1 MTTTQ
6 EDVLLWGDH
15 FYFHIREP
23 KGVDMATTAKKKAKL
38 PTLSFS
44 SNRRFGIE
52 IELNAFDKKSRPDP
66 GKRVA
71 GIEAIAREVGKFCEQ
86 GVEIR
91 EWEHTQ
97 KNDKWVVKPDSS
109 CGLEVVTPPLK
120 GWRGLLQTC
129 RVVDGLARNPE
140 IEADHRC
147 SVHVHIEVADL
158 TDEQRASVI
167 AHWIKCEPVFMDSVP
182 PERKRNRYCQF
193 TGLSTKFQH
202 NTVLSP
208 KEWTDEV
215 GDVKYYSLNCNQM
228 RKALQQGN
236 NDRRTIEVRIGEA
249 GISKD
254 AYALKNWVR
263 LLIHFIEM
271 CKVRPIPHEY
281 EEGKPPLTNSLLWLD
296 PEDVFTLLGFNN
308 NPQQYDLSNGLT
320 QTRNWFLARLL
331 KNISPHAQPGLPRHV
346 AWKQVQ
352 DMAARFKED
361 GVDITAEKH
370 LSPSDL
376 TDQLYS
382 ENYKY

>member
-1 MTTTQ
+1 MVSDSSQ
-6 EDVLLWGDH
+6 LENGQIPEEWS
-15 FYFHIREP
+15 E
-23 KGVDMATTAKKKAKL
+23 DMASNASKKKAKL

-52 IELNAFDKKSRPDP
+52 IELNAFDMKSRPDP

-71 GIEAIAREVGKFCEQ
+71 GIETIAKEVAKFCEQ

-97 KNDKWVVKPDSS
+97 KNEKWVVKPDSS

-140 IEADHRC
+140 IKADHRC

-158 TDEQRASVI
+158 SDEQLASVI
-167 AHWIKCEPVFMDSVP
+167 CHWIKCEPVFMDSVP

-193 TGLSTKFQH
+193 TGLSNKFQH
-202 NTVLSP
+202 DTYLSP
-208 KEWTDEV
+208 KQWAEEV

-228 RKALQQGN
+228 RKAIQAGN
-236 NDRRTIEVRIGEA
+236 NDRRTVEVRIAEA
-249 GISKD
+249 GGCKD
-254 AYALKNWVR
+254 AFLIKNWVR

-271 CKVRPIPHEY
+271 CKLRPVPHEY
-281 EEGKPPLTNSLLWLD
+281 EEGKPPLTNNLLWLD
-296 PEDVFTLLGFNN
+296 LEDVLTVLGFNN
-308 NPQQYDLSNGLT
+308 NPQQFELSNGLT
-320 QTRNWFLARLL
+320 QTRNWFLARLM
-331 KNISPHAQPGLPRHV
+331 KNLTPHTQPGMPRYVVWKQLQEVLERFKAEGVEISP
-346 AWKQVQ
+346 
-352 DMAARFKED
+352 
-361 GVDITAEKH
+361 EKH

-376 TDQLYS
+376 AEQLYS